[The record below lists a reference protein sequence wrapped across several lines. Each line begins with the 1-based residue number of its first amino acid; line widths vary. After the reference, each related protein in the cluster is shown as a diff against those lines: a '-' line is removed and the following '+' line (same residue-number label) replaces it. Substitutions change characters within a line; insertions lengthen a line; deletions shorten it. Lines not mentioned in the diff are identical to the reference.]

1 MVRSLLLLVAL
12 AVALQ
17 GAGACSS
24 ESDMIHKRG
33 EIGPM
38 ILRHEEKGGGD
49 SY

>member
-1 MVRSLLLLVAL
+1 MIRSLFMLFVL

-24 ESDMIHKRG
+24 DEEKVRG

-38 ILRHEEKGGGD
+38 VLRDPPPGGEG
-49 SY
+49 Y